1 MEEELIKI
9 LKMIETGV
17 ITAKE
22 GQKLIQTIQKSEKNI
37 ARQNSNI
44 MGRFLIVDILSMP
57 SEENTNIQI
66 KLPLN
71 LARAILKI
79 GVVQKQL
86 THKFGEKVDLDIEKI
101 LFLIDSE
108 INSDL
113 MTLHTK
119 ESKIKIWID

>member
-86 THKFGEKVDLDIEKI
+86 THKFGEKVALDIEKI

-119 ESKIKIWID
+119 ESKIKIWIE